1 MDKTFIIL
9 YSLRQF
15 CSALKQDLNHKG
27 PMTKF
32 DKTYWD
38 KNYSEPMSMD
48 GIGNAKAHVNYLV
61 SFLEIEHVDIG
72 TVIDLG
78 FGYGHLFR
86 EMLKAFIPHRAVGIE
101 PSPYA
106 FKKARVHKLRPGI
119 STDLVLYEEDLLTW
133 CRTDRKKNNLFDLA
147 ICTSVFQ
154 YLTDKELKEIIPIL
168 GKRIKYIYLTVP
180 TNIELGRQV
189 SELEFKD
196 EYAIHRTR
204 EQYQKLLKPHFTF
217 VSSRVL
223 ESKHFFDEESTA
235 FTDLLFRN

>member
-1 MDKTFIIL
+1 
-9 YSLRQF
+9 
-15 CSALKQDLNHKG
+15 
-27 PMTKF
+27 MTKF

-48 GIGNAKAHVNYLV
+48 GIGNAKDHVSYLV
-61 SFLEIEHVDIG
+61 SFLDIEHVNI
-72 TVIDLG
+72 TSVIDLG
-78 FGYGHLFR
+78 FGYAHLFR

-106 FKKARVHKLRPGI
+106 FKKAKPHKLRPVA
-119 STDLVLYEEDLLTW
+119 STDLELYEEDLVTW
-133 CRTDRKKNNLFDLA
+133 CRTDRKKNNNFDLG

-168 GKRIKYIYLTVP
+168 SKRIKYLYLTVP
-180 TNIELGRQV
+180 TNVELGRQV

-204 EQYQKLLKPHFTF
+204 EQYQKLLRPHFTF
-217 VSSRVL
+217 VSARVL
-223 ESKHFFDEESTA
+223 ESKHHFDEESTA
-235 FTDLLFRN
+235 FTDLLFRY

>member
-1 MDKTFIIL
+1 
-9 YSLRQF
+9 
-15 CSALKQDLNHKG
+15 
-27 PMTKF
+27 MTKF

-38 KNYSEPMSMD
+38 KNYAEPMSMD
-48 GIGNAKAHVNYLV
+48 GIGNARDHARYLK
-61 SFLEIEHVDIG
+61 SFLAIEHVDISSI
-72 TVIDLG
+72 VDLG

-86 EMLKAFIPHRAVGIE
+86 EMLKTFIPHRAVGIE

-106 FKKARVHKLRPGI
+106 FKKAKLDKLRPVE
-119 STDLVLYEEDLLTW
+119 STDLKLYEEDLITW
-133 CRTDRKKNNLFDLA
+133 CRTDRKKNNNFDLG

-154 YLTDKELKEIIPIL
+154 YLTDKELKEIAPIL
-168 GKRIKYIYLTVP
+168 SQRIKYLYLTVP

-204 EQYQKLLKPHFTF
+204 EQYQKILRPHFTF

-223 ESKHFFDEESTA
+223 ESKTYFNEETSH
-235 FTDLLFRN
+235 FTDLLFRY